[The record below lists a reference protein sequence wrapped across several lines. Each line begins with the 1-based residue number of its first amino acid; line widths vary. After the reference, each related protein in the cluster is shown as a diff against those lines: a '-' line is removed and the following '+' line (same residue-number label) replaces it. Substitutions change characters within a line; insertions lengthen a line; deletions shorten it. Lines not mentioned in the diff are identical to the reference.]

1 MNAISA
7 IAQAFL
13 NGDVLTIKTA
23 FKDFGT
29 SNLPREVGRAIE
41 RKFKVRISK
50 VPKKGKSRWGV
61 PVRWHT
67 YRLNKDDPENAAGI
81 EEMIKYVESNG
92 GFVKPERRPVGRP
105 KIKEVIVDNN
115 KPHIQERLF

>member
-13 NGDVLTIKTA
+13 NGDILTIKTA
-23 FKDFGT
+23 FRDFGV

-41 RKFKVRISK
+41 RKFHVRISK
-50 VPKKGKSRWGV
+50 VSKKGRSRWDV
-61 PVRWHT
+61 PVTWHT

-81 EEMIKYVESNG
+81 EEMIKYVEANG
-92 GFVKPERRPVGRP
+92 GFVNPERKPVGRP
-105 KIKEVIVDNN
+105 KNHKEENN
-115 KPHIQERLF
+115 IYKTQTPLF